1 MTCIMGKEMAR
12 KVAYRKQKQ
21 NKAGVFLVSLVLL
34 MMLVVVEIKSIELR
48 EKKEYY
54 AQREAELAEQIE
66 AEQQRAEEIAEFE
79 TYTQTKKYI
88 EEVARDKLGLVYEGE
103 ILFKD
108 ED

>member
-1 MTCIMGKEMAR
+1 MGI
-12 KVAYRKQKQ
+12 
-21 NKAGVFLVSLVLL
+21 FLVSLVLL
-34 MMLVVVEIKSIELR
+34 MMLVVVGIKSIELR

-54 AQREAELAEQIE
+54 AQREAELAQQIE

-108 ED
+108 EN